1 MALLRNTDAR
11 PPFAQDYPKDPEIE
25 ALLALFE
32 AGDYG
37 AMRERAK
44 KLESRDEGVRLA
56 VRDLVAR
63 TEPDPAMRWIF
74 LGILAMILGVTAYWL
89 TRR

>member
-1 MALLRNTDAR
+1 MLALVR
-11 PPFAQDYPKDPEIE
+11 PPFARDYPKDPEID

-37 AMRERAK
+37 GLRERARSVDSK
-44 KLESRDEGVRLA
+44 DEKVRAA
-56 VRDLVAR
+56 VQDLIAR

-74 LGILAMILGVTAYWL
+74 LGILALLLVVTAYWL
-89 TRR
+89 TRSR

>member
-1 MALLRNTDAR
+1 MPTVMR
-11 PPFAQDYPKDPEIE
+11 PPFARDYPKDPEIE

-37 AMRERAK
+37 GMRARAK
-44 KLESRDEGVRLA
+44 QLKSEDQDVQLA
-56 VRDLVAR
+56 VRDLVAH

-74 LGILAMILGVTAYWL
+74 LGILAVVLGVMAYWL
-89 TRR
+89 RRV